1 MVLATPFA
9 FVTVVDDTRSFW
21 KSCIGVESTDIA
33 DRQNSVQESFCQYVI
48 GLGESLVVGDT
59 ANHPLTCDNPSIGS
73 MGVRAWA
80 GFPLRAPG
88 GEVLGTFCVVDT
100 KIRSWTEPEVEV
112 LETLAHAAAGEI
124 ALREI
129 AATASAFAATLQSSL
144 LPHAMP
150 SIPGAD
156 LAARYLPANDGFGVL
171 GDFFDAF
178 EIGDAWVLVIGDV
191 CGHGVQAARTT
202 LLARWTLRAVAQRNA
217 HPGEMLDALDA
228 ELLRRAGDDEPFLT
242 AQVIVL
248 RVAGDG
254 SVNFGIA
261 NGGHPHPLV
270 LRRSGEVEVVEVP
283 GGILGTMA
291 TEPRPS
297 LVGTLAPGEL
307 VMLYTDGLSEA
318 RDGGRFFGDAAL
330 ADCLVNAGGGS
341 AADVA
346 DEVVGAA
353 TAFTQGRIVDD
364 IAVVVLR
371 GTTPGSLAAIQQ
383 T

>member
-1 MVLATPFA
+1 
-9 FVTVVDDTRSFW
+9 
-21 KSCIGVESTDIA
+21 
-33 DRQNSVQESFCQYVI
+33 
-48 GLGESLVVGDT
+48 
-59 ANHPLTCDNPSIGS
+59 

-88 GEVLGTFCVVDT
+88 GEILGTFCVVDT
-100 KIRSWTEPEVEV
+100 KIRSWTESEVEV

-124 ALREI
+124 ALRAI

-144 LPHAMP
+144 LPPAMP
-150 SIPGAD
+150 NIPGAD

-191 CGHGVQAARTT
+191 CGHGVEAARTT

-217 HPGEMLDALDA
+217 HPGAMLDALDA

-254 SVNFGIA
+254 SVNFEIA

-283 GGILGTMA
+283 GGILGIMA

-318 RDGGRFFGDAAL
+318 RDGGRFFGDEAL

-346 DEVVGAA
+346 DEVVAA
-353 TAFTQGRIVDD
+353 TTAFTQGRIVDD

-371 GTTPGSLAAIQQ
+371 GTW
-383 T
+383 